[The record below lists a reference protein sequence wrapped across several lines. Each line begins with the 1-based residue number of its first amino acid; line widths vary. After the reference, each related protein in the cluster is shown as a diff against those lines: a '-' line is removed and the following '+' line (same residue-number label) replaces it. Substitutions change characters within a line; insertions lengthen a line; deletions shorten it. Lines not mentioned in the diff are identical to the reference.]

1 MTRTMGA
8 RLPQLLQIVTAVS
21 KNGTFASSFRPTGT
35 NAPGSF
41 RLECCQQ
48 SPHPSPR
55 PRAPIPTNDHPLLHP
70 RDFQHRFR
78 CQITAAS
85 TRILFA
91 GSQALSSRVDR
102 HHPCESA
109 GPFRSG
115 NATLQSSE
123 SRLSQRDPAR
133 ERQGRQG
140 MRVSAGGGSRPG
152 SRSHSTTRP
161 GHD

>member
-1 MTRTMGA
+1 MDA
-8 RLPQLLQIVTAVS
+8 RLPELLQIVTAIGKKGNFVS
-21 KNGTFASSFRPTGT
+21 FFRPTGT
-35 NAPGSF
+35 TAPGSIS
-41 RLECCQQ
+41 RECRQQ

-55 PRAPIPTNDHPLLHP
+55 PRAPMPTNDHPLLQP
-70 RDFQHRFR
+70 RGSSTGFAAKQ
-78 CQITAAS
+78 TAAS

-123 SRLSQRDPAR
+123 SRLSLRDPAR